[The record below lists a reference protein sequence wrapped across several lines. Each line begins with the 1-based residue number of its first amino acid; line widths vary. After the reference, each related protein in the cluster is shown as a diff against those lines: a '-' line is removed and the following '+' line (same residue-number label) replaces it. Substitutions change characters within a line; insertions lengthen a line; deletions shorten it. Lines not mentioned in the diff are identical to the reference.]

1 MIEIHILA
9 VSLCF
14 SSNVVANVKGMHTLE
29 YGTVIR
35 PLGCRGLR
43 VETRVSPAPCR
54 SRSLCGRS
62 SIMARG
68 FEPLL

>member
-1 MIEIHILA
+1 MLA

-14 SSNVVANVKGMHTLE
+14 FSNVVTNVKGMHTLQ

-35 PLGCRGLR
+35 LLGCRGLR
-43 VETRVSPAPCR
+43 VDTRVSPAPCG
-54 SRSLCGRS
+54 SASLCGRS